1 MRCIM
6 EAPYFFAEPRA
17 STALFTVDAARS
29 GLAGR
34 TGRAAGDRHVA
45 RAEQADIG
53 LAGRVRLDI
62 ARAGHRHVERLR
74 DHAVGI
80 DVARPGDADLGRF
93 GGAALDIEV
102 ARTRHGEVYALR
114 GELCE
119 DRKSTRLNSSH

>member
-53 LAGRVRLDI
+53 LAGRVPLDL
-62 ARAGHRHVERLR
+62 ARAGHRHVARLR
-74 DHAVGI
+74 DHAVGT
-80 DVARPGDADLGRF
+80 DVARPGEPTSRRLGR
-93 GGAALDIEV
+93 AAPHLQV
-102 ARTRHGEVYALR
+102 HRTPPCGIPAPA
-114 GELCE
+114 
-119 DRKSTRLNSSH
+119 

>member
-62 ARAGHRHVERLR
+62 ARAGHRHVEIGRAPCR
-74 DHAVGI
+74 ESVCKYVEISGVAVS
-80 DVARPGDADLGRF
+80 F
-93 GGAALDIEV
+93 
-102 ARTRHGEVYALR
+102 TKN
-114 GELCE
+114 
-119 DRKSTRLNSSH
+119 KSIMY

>member
-80 DVARPGDADLGRF
+80 DVARPGDADLGR
-93 GGAALDIEV
+93 L
-102 ARTRHGEVYALR
+102 
-114 GELCE
+114 

>member
-53 LAGRVRLDI
+53 LAGSVRLDI
-62 ARAGHRHVERLR
+62 ARAGPRHVARMR
-74 DHAVGI
+74 AHAAGI
-80 DVARPGDADLGRF
+80 DLARPGHAVLGRF
-93 GGAALDIEV
+93 AGAAPPITL
-102 ARTRHGEVYALR
+102 ARTPH
-114 GELCE
+114 
-119 DRKSTRLNSSH
+119 S

>member
-34 TGRAAGDRHVA
+34 TGRAAGDRHVSRDA
-45 RAEQADIG
+45 QADIV

-62 ARAGHRHVERLR
+62 ARAAHRHFKRLPA
-74 DHAVGI
+74 HAI
-80 DVARPGDADLGRF
+80 RLYVARPADAALSPF
-93 GGAALDIEV
+93 GAAAL
-102 ARTRHGEVYALR
+102 ATQAHRTPTA
-114 GELCE
+114 
-119 DRKSTRLNSSH
+119 DP